1 MSDDLFSYV
10 LSNDK
15 TELKLSLTETTIEL
29 SPEKVVRLAIF
40 FANLRTEMLPEVSKT
55 FPGKDSA
62 AQSDN
67 YEIQQDRETGESEF
81 RLRIPGLCWTYAYF
95 SKEQCAQIA
104 ETLRPTDAPSDA
116 IRH

>member
-1 MSDDLFSYV
+1 MSDDLFSFV

-15 TELKLSLTETTIEL
+15 SKVKLSMPEVTIDL

-40 FANLRTEMLPEVSKT
+40 FANLRAEMSPEVSKT
-55 FPGKDSA
+55 FPGNDSS

-95 SKEQCAQIA
+95 SNEQCAQIA
-104 ETLRPTDAPSDA
+104 ETLRPTDAPDDA